1 MYEDTGESGSAIVF
15 SHGLLLDGTMLAP
28 QVAAFRDRYRCIVWD
43 QRGHG
48 KTATDVLPSFS
59 YYDSANDLAALLSF
73 LDIDSAII
81 VGMSQGGFLGM
92 RCALL
97 HPERIRALV
106 LIATQAGVDDST
118 TLAYYHSLLEPWLA
132 SGKLPEETATTI
144 EQILFGPDWPGAA
157 GWKEKWRTMTAPN
170 LLSAFDAL
178 ASRDDISDKITSIH
192 VPTLVIH
199 GDTDAAIPLARALA
213 MKKAIPRAEL
223 VMLTGGHS
231 VNLTNPDSVNRALSD
246 FFQRHELAPLN
257 AR

>member
-1 MYEDTGESGSAIVF
+1 MPYANVNGQRLYYEDTGGSGSAIVF
-15 SHGLLLDGTMLAP
+15 SNGLLLDRTMFAP

-81 VGMSQGGFLGM
+81 VGMSQGAFLGM

-97 HPERIRALV
+97 HPECVRALV

-118 TLAYYHSLLEPWLA
+118 TFEYYRSLLEPWIA
-132 SGKLPEETATTI
+132 SRKLPETTATTI

-157 GWKEKWRTMTAPN
+157 GWKEKWSTMTAPN
-170 LLSAFDAL
+170 LLSAFEAWVVE
-178 ASRDDISDKITSIH
+178 T
-192 VPTLVIH
+192 T
-199 GDTDAAIPLARALA
+199 
-213 MKKAIPRAEL
+213 
-223 VMLTGGHS
+223 
-231 VNLTNPDSVNRALSD
+231 
-246 FFQRHELAPLN
+246 
-257 AR
+257 